1 MVELPLLFGSIKAP
15 ILSFLKILPIMS
27 WLFDVR
33 AMMSEIV
40 SGNNDV
46 HIGDIFG
53 ERRCD

>member
-1 MVELPLLFGSIKAP
+1 
-15 ILSFLKILPIMS
+15 MS